1 MVELVIY
8 VCSKLSMIL
17 APVLKKINLCLSKRN
32 VLASKV
38 FAHGFLS
45 GDVQKCSGGDH
56 HWYKF
61 FCRVMGHICMKF
73 GGAIAGKEESVVRV
87 HLPCTG
93 KCLWLI
99 K

>member
-45 GDVQKCSGGDH
+45 GVVQKCSGGTIT
-56 HWYKF
+56 
-61 FCRVMGHICMKF
+61 GISSS
-73 GGAIAGKEESVVRV
+73 AG
-87 HLPCTG
+87 
-93 KCLWLI
+93 LWGI
-99 K
+99 FA